1 MSTPFG
7 QNPFPFP
14 LIFRI
19 FVREC
24 KFLSMKVIIFTII
37 AIFSHATTFAQEK
50 TKLDIPVD
58 ETTGMITYKEVVN
71 EPGSQDTLFNRC
83 SSWLH
88 TFYSNPWEAAKVRD
102 QSTGLIKIQHQF
114 FIYDYDESGN
124 KKEAGLI
131 MYNAKIEFKENRYRY
146 VIDNFILKQAA
157 RYPVE
162 KWLKTE
168 APDYDVKWAGY
179 LKQIDSFVRDQLIKS
194 LKEKMKPGPV
204 IKKDEW

>member
-1 MSTPFG
+1 
-7 QNPFPFP
+7 
-14 LIFRI
+14 
-19 FVREC
+19 
-24 KFLSMKVIIFTII
+24 MKVILSIII
-37 AIFSHATTFAQEK
+37 AAFSLSVTSAQDKPMSE
-50 TKLDIPVD
+50 IPVD
-58 ETTGMITYKEVVN
+58 EATGLITYKEVVN

-83 SSWLH
+83 STWLH
-88 TFYSNPWEAAKVRD
+88 TFYSNPWEATKVRD

-114 FIYDYDESGN
+114 FIYDYDDKGN

-168 APDYDVKWAGY
+168 ALDYDVKWAGY
-179 LKQIDSFVRDQLIKS
+179 LAQIDSFVRDQLIKS

>member
-1 MSTPFG
+1 
-7 QNPFPFP
+7 
-14 LIFRI
+14 
-19 FVREC
+19 
-24 KFLSMKVIIFTII
+24 MKLLIFTII
-37 AIFSHATTFAQEK
+37 ASFSLTTTFAQEK

-102 QSTGLIKIQHQF
+102 QSTGIIKIQHQF